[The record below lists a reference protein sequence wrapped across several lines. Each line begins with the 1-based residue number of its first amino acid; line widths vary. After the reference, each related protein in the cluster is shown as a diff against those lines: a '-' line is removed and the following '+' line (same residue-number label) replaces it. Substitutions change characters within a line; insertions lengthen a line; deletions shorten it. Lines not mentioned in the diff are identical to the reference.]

1 MMEVMYVVEINIGP
15 SAALAPV
22 ESVAALAGRGL
33 KGDRQFCE
41 EGARPGGA
49 LTLIEAEAL
58 EDVGLT
64 GAQSRRQVV
73 VRGVRLNDLV
83 GKRFLVGGVECL
95 GVELCEPCLH
105 LQQLTRPGII
115 KDLIHRGGL
124 NADILTDGQISV
136 GDSVSTS

>member
-33 KGDRQFCE
+33 TGDRQFCE

-83 GKRFLVGGVECL
+83 GKRFLVGDVECL

-115 KDLIHRGGL
+115 RDLIHRGGL